1 MAKVDLN
8 VTRQKYLEKISD
20 ALSEDEILITGTNE
34 IAIPTLD
41 EAGNEIFVVI
51 KVTIPKGSRDG
62 EAYDGYSMQEAYT
75 MNQKTKAEKA
85 EKAEADKKKKIA
97 RDKAAREEKA
107 RLDALKKL
115 REA

>member
-8 VTRQKYLEKISD
+8 VTRQKYLQKISD
-20 ALSEDEILITGTNE
+20 ALSEEEVLITGANE

-51 KVTIPKGSRDG
+51 KVSVPKGSRDG
-62 EAYDGYSMQEAYT
+62 EAYDGYSMQEAYE
-75 MNQKTKAEKA
+75 MSLKTKAEKA
-85 EKAEADKKKKIA
+85 EKVEADKRKKIA

-107 RLDALKKL
+107 RLDSLKKL